1 MLCPSLQCK
10 LFLLGQSNKIAS
22 LCCLYCLEGP
32 QSLAADNT
40 TACSTVHD
48 VHHVVLWFVA
58 GVKPVHGSMRQP
70 QPVLA
75 AASYEQQAL
84 AKILCKLNWQLA
96 TPCGE
101 WGGEGGSWSRQWKT
115 ALQAC
120 TCHQVCCSGLHT
132 STCCTSSFCLVWQ
145 VSAVNME
152 TLDQFLVRMGCTKG

>member
-1 MLCPSLQCK
+1 MMLCPSLQCK

-101 WGGEGGSWSRQWKT
+101 WGGGGGE
-115 ALQAC
+115 LVQAVEDSPAGL
-120 TCHQVCCSGLHT
+120 HMSSGLLQWTAHFHMLHKLLL
-132 STCCTSSFCLVWQ
+132 SCVASFSCKYGN
-145 VSAVNME
+145 S
-152 TLDQFLVRMGCTKG
+152 